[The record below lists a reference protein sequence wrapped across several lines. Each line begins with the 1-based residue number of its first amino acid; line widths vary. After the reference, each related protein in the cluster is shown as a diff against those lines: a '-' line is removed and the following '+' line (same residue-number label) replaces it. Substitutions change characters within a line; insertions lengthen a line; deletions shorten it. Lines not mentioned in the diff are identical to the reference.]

1 MSTFGPIT
9 TLFKLGQLLNAFLLS
24 SSFVLSSNC
33 MLRRLSQQ
41 LKAQDLIEVVVR
53 GILYSFIP
61 QGKDINSVFDALYS
75 AVPSEEKFSFP
86 SSTDMDS
93 SELQPENTLDS
104 TVLREAGNVMAFNE
118 EQPAKAP
125 ALMVH
130 NPLGSFICL
139 KEVHP
144 EKTSVPSV
152 SNPEGNFICLKEVH
166 PEKA

>member
-9 TLFKLGQLLNAFLLS
+9 TLFKLGQLLNAFLLR

-118 EQPAKAP
+118 EHDMYLQPIITQY
-125 ALMVH
+125 
-130 NPLGSFICL
+130 FIDNKSEIWL
-139 KEVHP
+139 LFLIAHSKR
-144 EKTSVPSV
+144 
-152 SNPEGNFICLKEVH
+152 
-166 PEKA
+166 

>member
-9 TLFKLGQLLNAFLLS
+9 TLFKLGQLLNAFLLR

-75 AVPSEEKFSFP
+75 AVPEQE
-86 SSTDMDS
+86 STYKKC
-93 SELQPENTLDS
+93 
-104 TVLREAGNVMAFNE
+104 LREE
-118 EQPAKAP
+118 
-125 ALMVH
+125 
-130 NPLGSFICL
+130 
-139 KEVHP
+139 
-144 EKTSVPSV
+144 
-152 SNPEGNFICLKEVH
+152 
-166 PEKA
+166 